1 MSDFKLQYQ
10 TFHNFGYA
18 SNPDGSGTSVGNKWK
33 RQLEGGRTIYTGHDV
48 AYANELK
55 SKRLN
60 KGKRMLFRS
69 LSSVADDID
78 GFLGPWAGYEG
89 EEEEKIPAYES
100 VLLSSLLDP
109 LGRDDRVAEVLVREA
124 QGEALRGI
132 PSSLFSIPQDK
143 DESSEEKPVSE
154 EESRDKPWGEGI
166 ELAKT
171 KSIFHGSSQVDYQ
184 VYPFPPLLST
194 PGP

>member
-1 MSDFKLQYQ
+1 
-10 TFHNFGYA
+10 
-18 SNPDGSGTSVGNKWK
+18 
-33 RQLEGGRTIYTGHDV
+33 
-48 AYANELK
+48 
-55 SKRLN
+55 
-60 KGKRMLFRS
+60 MLFRS

-132 PSSLFSIPQDK
+132 PSSLFSILQDK

-184 VYPFPPLLST
+184 VCPFLPLLST